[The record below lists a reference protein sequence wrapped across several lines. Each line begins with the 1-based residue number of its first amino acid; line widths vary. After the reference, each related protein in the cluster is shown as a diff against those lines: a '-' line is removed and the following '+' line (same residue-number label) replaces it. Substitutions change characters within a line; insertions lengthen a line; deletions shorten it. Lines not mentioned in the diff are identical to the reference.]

1 MLMALA
7 ARTVRMQRVTRSILT
22 GRRTPLRYENHPVGA
37 KVDGIGIG
45 IPAYGS
51 PLRFAFG
58 FNQQAVGDV
67 R

>member
-1 MLMALA
+1 MFIALA
-7 ARTVRMQRVTRSILT
+7 
-22 GRRTPLRYENHPVGA
+22 PLLYENQPVGA
-37 KVDGIGIG
+37 KVDGIG